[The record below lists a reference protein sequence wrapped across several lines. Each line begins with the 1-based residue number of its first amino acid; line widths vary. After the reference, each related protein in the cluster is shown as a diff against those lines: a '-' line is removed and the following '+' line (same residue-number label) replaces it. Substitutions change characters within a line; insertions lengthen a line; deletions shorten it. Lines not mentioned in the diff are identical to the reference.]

1 MSNTFGE
8 RFKLTTYGESH
19 GLAVG
24 AVIDGC
30 PSGLTIDEDAI
41 RRDLARRR
49 QGAPRQEED
58 EVEWLSGIRNDAS
71 GMTTLGSSIAFLVRN
86 KNTRSEDYDP
96 LADCY
101 RPGHADYTYQ
111 QKYGLRDHRGGGRA
125 SARETVARVV
135 AGAIAKQ
142 LIAPVQIHAEMEV
155 SNSSPDLGEVDARR
169 ADGGVCDTHGGI
181 VSCRITGLPAGIG
194 DPVFNKLNAQLASA
208 MMSIP
213 SAIGFE
219 MGIGFAAATMKG
231 SEYIDRW
238 NDCLSKDA
246 PATQTILPD
255 RQGAALSTAEIN
267 QLAKKQSNLP
277 DRKGTALSTAEI
289 KSNPAKNQAITK
301 TNHCGGIQGG
311 ISNGMPVEFRV
322 AFHPVVTLP
331 QPVECLTTDGK
342 LRTLQVTGRHDRCQ
356 VPRAAVV
363 VEAMAAMVIADYLLD
378 NR

>member
-1 MSNTFGE
+1 MNTFGTKF
-8 RFKLTTYGESH
+8 RLTTYGESH

-24 AVIDGC
+24 GFIDGC
-30 PSGLTIDEDAI
+30 PSQVRLDMEAI
-41 RRDLARRR
+41 RTDLARRR
-49 QGAPRQEED
+49 QGALRQEED
-58 EVEWLSGIRNDAS
+58 EIEWLSGLKYPSVSHAADSSPKTGEQPI
-71 GMTTLGSSIAFLVRN
+71 TLGTPIAFTIRN

-142 LIAPVQIHAEMEV
+142 LIAPVEIHAEVDV

-169 ADGGVCDTHGGI
+169 TDGGVCDTHGGI

-219 MGIGFAAATMKG
+219 MGIGFAAASMKG

-238 NDCLSKDA
+238 N
-246 PATQTILPD
+246 TQTPSHPNTQPL
-255 RQGAALSTAEIN
+255 TM
-267 QLAKKQSNLP
+267 
-277 DRKGTALSTAEI
+277 
-289 KSNPAKNQAITK
+289 

-311 ISNGMPVEFRV
+311 ISNGMPIEFRV

-331 QPVECLTTDGK
+331 QPVECLTSDGK

-363 VEAMAAMVIADYLLD
+363 VEAMAAMVIADYLLVKS
-378 NR
+378 

>member
-1 MSNTFGE
+1 MNTFGNKF
-8 RFKLTTYGESH
+8 RLTTYGESH

-24 AVIDGC
+24 GIIDGC
-30 PSGLTIDEDAI
+30 PSRIAIDIEAI
-41 RRDLARRR
+41 HRDLVRRR
-49 QGAPRQEED
+49 QGALRQEED
-58 EVEWLSGIRNDAS
+58 EIEWLSGLKDGITM
-71 GMTTLGSSIAFLVRN
+71 GTPIAFTIRN
-86 KNTRSEDYDP
+86 KNTRSEDYDQ

-101 RPGHADYTYQ
+101 RPGHADYTYE

-142 LIAPVQIHAEMEV
+142 VIAPVEIHAEATLTGPEDV
-155 SNSSPDLGEVDARR
+155 N
-169 ADGGVCDTHGGI
+169 DTHGGV
-181 VSCRITGLPAGIG
+181 VSCRITSLPAGIG
-194 DPVFNKLNAQLASA
+194 EPIFNKLNARLAFA

-219 MGIGFAAATMKG
+219 MGAGFAAAEMKG

-238 NDCLSKDA
+238 NGGLNA
-246 PATQTILPD
+246 
-255 RQGAALSTAEIN
+255 
-267 QLAKKQSNLP
+267 SN
-277 DRKGTALSTAEI
+277 
-289 KSNPAKNQAITK
+289 NQAITK

-331 QPVECLTTDGK
+331 QPVECLTADGEM
-342 LRTLQVTGRHDRCQ
+342 RTLQVNGRHDRCQ

-363 VEAMAAMVIADYLLD
+363 VEAMAAMTIADLI
-378 NR
+378 

>member
-1 MSNTFGE
+1 MNTFGTKF
-8 RFKLTTYGESH
+8 RLTTYGESH

-24 AVIDGC
+24 GIIDGC
-30 PSGLTIDEDAI
+30 PSQVRLDMEAI
-41 RRDLARRR
+41 RTDLARRR
-49 QGAPRQEED
+49 QGALRQEED
-58 EVEWLSGIRNDAS
+58 EIEWLSGLKD
-71 GMTTLGSSIAFLVRN
+71 GVTLGTPIAFTIRN
-86 KNTRSEDYDP
+86 KNTRSEDYDQ
-96 LADCY
+96 LVDCY

-238 NDCLSKDA
+238 N
-246 PATQTILPD
+246 TQTPSHPNTQPL
-255 RQGAALSTAEIN
+255 TM
-267 QLAKKQSNLP
+267 
-277 DRKGTALSTAEI
+277 
-289 KSNPAKNQAITK
+289 

-311 ISNGMPVEFRV
+311 ISNGMPIEFRV

-331 QPVECLTTDGK
+331 QPVECLTIDGE

-363 VEAMAAMVIADYLLD
+363 VEAMAAMVIADHLLD

>member
-1 MSNTFGE
+1 MSNTFGDKF
-8 RFKLTTYGESH
+8 RLTTYGESH

-24 AVIDGC
+24 GIIDGC
-30 PSGLTIDEDAI
+30 PSQVRLDMEAI
-41 RRDLARRR
+41 RTDLARRR
-49 QGAPRQEED
+49 QGALRQEED
-58 EVEWLSGIRNDAS
+58 EIEWLSGLKYPSVSHAADSSPKTGEQPI
-71 GMTTLGSSIAFLVRN
+71 TLGTPIAFTIRN

-142 LIAPVQIHAEMEV
+142 LIAPVEIHAEVDV

-194 DPVFNKLNAQLASA
+194 EPIFGKLSAQLASA

-238 NDCLSKDA
+238 NDCLNASMPDCLSQDA
-246 PATQTILPD
+246 PATQTITL
-255 RQGAALSTAEIN
+255 
-267 QLAKKQSNLP
+267 
-277 DRKGTALSTAEI
+277 
-289 KSNPAKNQAITK
+289 

-311 ISNGMPVEFRV
+311 ISNGMPIEFRV

-331 QPVECLTTDGK
+331 QPVECLTTDGE

-363 VEAMAAMVIADYLLD
+363 VEAMAAMVIADYLLV

>member
-1 MSNTFGE
+1 MNAFGNKF
-8 RFKLTTYGESH
+8 RLTTYGESH

-24 AVIDGC
+24 GIIDGC
-30 PSGLTIDEDAI
+30 PSRIAIDMEAI
-41 RRDLARRR
+41 HRDLVRRR
-49 QGAPRQEED
+49 QGALRQEED
-58 EVEWLSGIRNDAS
+58 EIEWLSGLKDGI
-71 GMTTLGSSIAFLVRN
+71 TLGTPIAFTIRN
-86 KNTRSEDYDP
+86 KNTRSEDYDQ

-101 RPGHADYTYQ
+101 RPGHADYTYE

-142 LIAPVQIHAEMEV
+142 VIAPVEIHAEATLTGPEDI
-155 SNSSPDLGEVDARR
+155 NDTL
-169 ADGGVCDTHGGI
+169 GGV
-181 VSCRITGLPAGIG
+181 VSCRITSLPAGIG
-194 DPVFNKLNAQLASA
+194 EPIFNKLNARLAFA

-219 MGIGFAAATMKG
+219 MGAGFAAAEMKG

-238 NDCLSKDA
+238 NGGLNA
-246 PATQTILPD
+246 
-255 RQGAALSTAEIN
+255 
-267 QLAKKQSNLP
+267 SN
-277 DRKGTALSTAEI
+277 
-289 KSNPAKNQAITK
+289 NQAITK

-331 QPVECLTTDGK
+331 QPVECLTADGEM
-342 LRTLQVTGRHDRCQ
+342 RTLQVNGRHDRCQ

-363 VEAMAAMVIADYLLD
+363 VEAMAAMTIADLI
-378 NR
+378 

>member
-1 MSNTFGE
+1 MNTFGT
-8 RFKLTTYGESH
+8 KLRVTTYGESH

-24 AVIDGC
+24 GIIDGC
-30 PSGLTIDEDAI
+30 PSGIRLDLDAI
-41 RRDLARRR
+41 KADLARRR
-49 QGAPRQEED
+49 QGALRQEED
-58 EVEWLSGIRNDAS
+58 EIEWLSGLKD
-71 GMTTLGSSIAFLVRN
+71 GVTLGTPIAFTIRN
-86 KNTRSEDYDP
+86 KNTRSEDYDQ
-96 LADCY
+96 LVDCY

-111 QKYGLRDHRGGGRA
+111 QKYGIRDHRGGGRA
-125 SARETVARVV
+125 SARETVVRVV

-142 LIAPVQIHAEMEV
+142 IIAPIEIQAFSE
-155 SNSSPDLGEVDARR
+155 GERLKVK
-169 ADGGVCDTHGGI
+169 GETNEPLSDTFGGI
-181 VSCRITGLPAGIG
+181 VSCRITGLPAGVGEPIF
-194 DPVFNKLNAQLASA
+194 DKLNAHLAFA

-219 MGIGFAAATMKG
+219 MGAGFKAAEMKG

-238 NDCLSKDA
+238 NECLNATMFEYVSKNA
-246 PATQTILPD
+246 TATQTILPD

-267 QLAKKQSNLP
+267 QLAKKQSN
-277 DRKGTALSTAEI
+277 
-289 KSNPAKNQAITK
+289 NQTITQ

-322 AFHPVVTLP
+322 AFHPVPTLP
-331 QPVECLTTDGK
+331 QPVECLTADGE
-342 LRTLQVTGRHDRCQ
+342 LRTVQVTGRHDRSQ

>member
-1 MSNTFGE
+1 MNTFGNKF
-8 RFKLTTYGESH
+8 RLTTYGESH

-24 AVIDGC
+24 GIIDGC
-30 PSGLTIDEDAI
+30 PSRIAIDMEAI
-41 RRDLARRR
+41 HRDLVRRR
-49 QGAPRQEED
+49 QGALRQEED
-58 EVEWLSGIRNDAS
+58 EIEWLSGLKDGI
-71 GMTTLGSSIAFLVRN
+71 TLGTPIAFTIRN
-86 KNTRSEDYDP
+86 KNTRSEDYDQ

-101 RPGHADYTYQ
+101 RPGHADYTYE

-142 LIAPVQIHAEMEV
+142 VIAPVEIHAEATLTGPEDV
-155 SNSSPDLGEVDARR
+155 N
-169 ADGGVCDTHGGI
+169 DTHGGV
-181 VSCRITGLPAGIG
+181 VSCRITSLSAGIG
-194 DPVFNKLNAQLASA
+194 EPIFNKLNARLAFA

-219 MGIGFAAATMKG
+219 MGVGFAAAEMKG

-238 NDCLSKDA
+238 NGGLNA
-246 PATQTILPD
+246 
-255 RQGAALSTAEIN
+255 
-267 QLAKKQSNLP
+267 SN
-277 DRKGTALSTAEI
+277 
-289 KSNPAKNQAITK
+289 NQAITK

-331 QPVECLTTDGK
+331 QPVECLTADGEM
-342 LRTLQVTGRHDRCQ
+342 RTLQVNGRHDRCQ

-363 VEAMAAMVIADYLLD
+363 VEAMAAMTIADLI
-378 NR
+378 

>member
-1 MSNTFGE
+1 MNTFGNKF
-8 RFKLTTYGESH
+8 RLTTYGESH

-24 AVIDGC
+24 GIIDGC
-30 PSGLTIDEDAI
+30 PSRIAIDMEAI
-41 RRDLARRR
+41 HRDLVRRR
-49 QGAPRQEED
+49 QGALRQEED
-58 EVEWLSGIRNDAS
+58 EIEWLSGLKDGITM
-71 GMTTLGSSIAFLVRN
+71 GTPIAFTIRN
-86 KNTRSEDYDP
+86 KNTRSEDYDQ

-101 RPGHADYTYQ
+101 RPGHADYTYE

-142 LIAPVQIHAEMEV
+142 VIAPVEIHAEATLTGPEDV
-155 SNSSPDLGEVDARR
+155 N
-169 ADGGVCDTHGGI
+169 DTHGGV
-181 VSCRITGLPAGIG
+181 VSCRITSLPAGIG
-194 DPVFNKLNAQLASA
+194 EPIFNKLNARLAFA

-219 MGIGFAAATMKG
+219 MGAGFAAAEMKG

-238 NDCLSKDA
+238 NGGLNA
-246 PATQTILPD
+246 
-255 RQGAALSTAEIN
+255 
-267 QLAKKQSNLP
+267 SN
-277 DRKGTALSTAEI
+277 
-289 KSNPAKNQAITK
+289 NQAITK

-331 QPVECLTTDGK
+331 QPVECLTADGEM
-342 LRTLQVTGRHDRCQ
+342 RTLQVNGRHDRCQ

-363 VEAMAAMVIADYLLD
+363 VEAMAAMTIADLI
-378 NR
+378 